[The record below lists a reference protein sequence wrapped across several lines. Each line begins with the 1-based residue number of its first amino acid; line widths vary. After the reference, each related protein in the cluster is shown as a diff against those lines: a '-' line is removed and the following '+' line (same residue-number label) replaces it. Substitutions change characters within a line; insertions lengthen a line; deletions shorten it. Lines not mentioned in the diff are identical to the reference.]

1 MNVAW
6 GLAQGWTVNQIPSPL
21 PPLFSGDRMVVFGL
35 LKPSENAS
43 RDGKNEVRLQGTLS
57 KDEKMEHFMT
67 FPTPPTRSAT
77 DTNLESNSS
86 FFLHRLAAKIFIKV
100 KQDDISGVYNGE
112 QEFEETKT
120 SIISVSKSA
129 NVVSKFTSFV
139 AVDKN
144 SHQPVSGPLKKHVF
158 PSFAYKKQMSLR
170 YLFQGYR
177 KQLQQQKKGALGAF
191 LPLLQQQLQQQQQQD
206 TVFCS
211 AHKRTKF
218 ATGFYSVP
226 SPHGSLPFEGT
237 PPRTPAAWYGGG
249 NTALCGSAP
258 SPSSVASCGGSSPY
272 PSITPGAA
280 SLFGSAPSPPPA
292 ASWDGSSQFPSITP
306 DAASPFGSPS
316 SPPSVARF
324 GGRSPYPF
332 PPPGASSLFGSAT
345 LPQSVAS
352 YGGGPPYP
360 SVTPVSSS
368 LFGSPSSPQS
378 VSYFGGS
385 CPPLAPWPGAASHG
399 QKEAPALLS
408 LISLQKA
415 SGAWDLTDQLVS
427 LSSTSRDALITA
439 CPAEIAIDTAEGK
452 LLWATAL
459 ALVLLMGKF
468 SDQKDEWEMIA
479 EKGKKWMKK
488 NLSAAVTY
496 NLLTYA
502 ASVVGIQI

>member
-1 MNVAW
+1 MISVACTT
-6 GLAQGWTVNQIPSPL
+6 AN
-21 PPLFSGDRMVVFGL
+21 
-35 LKPSENAS
+35 
-43 RDGKNEVRLQGTLS
+43 
-57 KDEKMEHFMT
+57 
-67 FPTPPTRSAT
+67 
-77 DTNLESNSS
+77 
-86 FFLHRLAAKIFIKV
+86 
-100 KQDDISGVYNGE
+100 
-112 QEFEETKT
+112 
-120 SIISVSKSA
+120 SVSKSA

-158 PSFAYKKQMSLR
+158 PSFAYRKQQQKGTVR
-170 YLFQGYR
+170 VPKGYR
-177 KQLQQQKKGALGAF
+177 KQQQQQKKGALGAF
-191 LPLLQQQLQQQQQQD
+191 LPLLQQQLQQQQQQQQQD

-226 SPHGSLPFEGT
+226 SRHGNLPFEGT
-237 PPRTPAAWYGGG
+237 PPRSPAAWYGGG
-249 NTALCGSAP
+249 NAALCGSAP

-280 SLFGSAPSPPPA
+280 SLFGSAPSPPSV
-292 ASWDGSSQFPSITP
+292 ASWGGSSQFPSNTP
-306 DAASPFGSPS
+306 GAASPFESPS
-316 SPPSVARF
+316 SPPSVASC

-332 PPPGASSLFGSAT
+332 PPLGTASLFGSAT
-345 LPQSVAS
+345 LPRSVAS

-378 VSYFGGS
+378 VAYFGGS
-385 CPPLAPWPGAASHG
+385 CSPLAPWPGAASHG
-399 QKEAPALLS
+399 QKEAPAVLS

-427 LSSTSRDALITA
+427 LCSTSRDALITA

-479 EKGKKWMKK
+479 EKGKNWMKK
-488 NLSAAVTY
+488 NLSTAVTFFRDIC
-496 NLLTYA
+496 
-502 ASVVGIQI
+502 GICDICGFCSWNSDMIHHYKKCTDRNWMY